1 VHLDGFTIKIIL
13 RILIVLY
20 VSQFSTVHILVNN
33 SNTQSNVHKVTV
45 FNIYRLIKPRW
56 RYRLVISSLENCICF
71 YFKTVRPMTSKAKL
85 WLDFKLSPC
94 FESCMYSFGYF
105 PGVWLLY
112 VDVSEHSICSIFI
125 GWILRKRP
133 CKLAALS
140 VGVLLG
146 TRRGFVY
153 TGTFERKR

>member
-1 VHLDGFTIKIIL
+1 MHLDGFTIEIIL
-13 RILIVLY
+13 YILIVLY
-20 VSQFSTVHILVNN
+20 VSQLATVHILVNN
-33 SNTQSNVHKVTV
+33 SNTQTNVHKVTV

-71 YFKTVRPMTSKAKL
+71 YFQTVWSMTSKAKL

-94 FESCMYSFGYF
+94 FESCVYSFGHF
-105 PGVWLLY
+105 QGVRLWFS
-112 VDVSEHSICSIFI
+112 DVSEHSICSIFI

-146 TRRGFVY
+146 TRRGFVF